1 MRIILANHT
10 DFSNEKTVVEHFLL
24 DRGHFVRF
32 IPKFHSE
39 LNPIERVWTIRKYF
53 RKARDYE
60 MAYREGHN
68 AGNEV
73 EQALKVYKS
82 HRRIFF

>member
-1 MRIILANHT
+1 MWGKAKCYTRAYTNFTLVGLRRIIPVA
-10 DFSNEKTVVEHFLL
+10 L
-24 DRGHFVRF
+24 DSVA
-32 IPKFHSE
+32 
-39 LNPIERVWTIRKYF
+39 VDTIRKYF

-82 HRRIFF
+82 HRRIFFEHD